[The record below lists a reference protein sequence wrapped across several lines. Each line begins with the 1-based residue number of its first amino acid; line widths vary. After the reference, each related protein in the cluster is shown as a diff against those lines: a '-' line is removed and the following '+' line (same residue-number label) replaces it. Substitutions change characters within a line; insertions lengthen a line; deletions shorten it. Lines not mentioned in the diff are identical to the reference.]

1 MSDFDLKDVKKLE
14 DLKDT
19 CKKFF
24 ELEKPYGWM
33 IEELTNSL
41 YEKEGEIQGNYL
53 TALGLFCFSEVIGR
67 EIMHYKNQKTIRSQF
82 KGKDC
87 FNLFLKEYMGYGS
100 ILEKYEHVYEWYRH
114 GLCHEYK
121 IKGPTTTGVFVY
133 YRSEDISAFQGM
145 GVDTTKGILLSE
157 KSTKRMFILL
167 PYLEDFIKG
176 IEKFLKEK
184 SETADQDKTIKWTY
198 TN

>member
-14 DLKDT
+14 DLKKA
-19 CKKFF
+19 CKEFF

-33 IEELTNSL
+33 IEELANSF
-41 YEKEGEIQGNYL
+41 YEKDSEIQGNYL
-53 TALGLFCFSEVIGR
+53 TAIGLFCYSEAIGR
-67 EIMHYKNQKTIRSQF
+67 EIMHYRHPGTSRNRFS
-82 KGKDC
+82 GKDC
-87 FNLFLKEYMGYGS
+87 FNFFLREYMGYGS
-100 ILEKYEHVYEWYRH
+100 ILDKWQDVYKWYRH

-121 IKGPTTTGVFVY
+121 IDGPTTTGVFVY
-133 YRSEDISAFQGM
+133 YQDILAFQGM

-157 KSTKRMFILL
+157 KSSKRMFILL
-167 PYLEDFIKG
+167 PYLEDFVKG

-184 SETADQDKTIKWTY
+184 SGTTNQDKPIKWTY